1 MEYTA
6 LIFSWY
12 LSAVGV
18 FPFIFSVSCVID
30 RRLMN
35 FSFQKMDD
43 EIFNSALTSNQTHLL
58 ISNLGTTPPHNQTTT
73 LTGNWNTTF
82 MVNVT
87 NPTTTLVGNRTTTL
101 IENVTNPTVTHIG
114 NWNTTLIEN
123 VTNPKATHIGNW
135 NITLIENV
143 TNPTATH
150 IGNWNTTFMEN
161 FTSVSYNN
169 KTTFNTDNTDKFFWV
184 AFAFT
189 LEMIVSICCN
199 AVAIRVMMQCR
210 KLPISIRYLSVNL
223 LAAMLIGSCSNVI
236 HSVWGFI
243 IGPHGDNGL
252 QFESRSFFN
261 SVFVSLTWCCL
272 CFVILERFFALTF
285 PLRYAHYAT
294 KASLY
299 IAIALIWLVNIL
311 VPTLIFIFNWLSTCG
326 QYDFVTSCDR
336 FAMHHPSRIFMI
348 SVLFLYCGIT
358 VVVYTKISRILHRQN
373 TVIQAITVTTQDAPN
388 QTSSLSRS
396 LPSTKVIL
404 VIVLSFI
411 MLQSPLVLTIFLFEL
426 RPDLQEQQLRSFL
439 FGVIFLFSEINTY
452 VVLYFYIWR
461 FRECRMN
468 FYRMLSIISDRYKD
482 KAGALHIEVF
492 NIVTVKTESSV

>member
-1 MEYTA
+1 
-6 LIFSWY
+6 
-12 LSAVGV
+12 
-18 FPFIFSVSCVID
+18 
-30 RRLMN
+30 
-35 FSFQKMDD
+35 MDD
-43 EIFNSALTSNQTHLL
+43 KIFNSALTSNQTHLL

-73 LTGNWNTTF
+73 LTGNWDTTF
-82 MVNVT
+82 IENVT
-87 NPTTTLVGNRTTTL
+87 NPTATLIGNRTTTL

-123 VTNPKATHIGNW
+123 VTHLAVTLIGNRTTTLIENVTNPTVTHIGNW
-135 NITLIENV
+135 NTTLIENV

-169 KTTFNTDNTDKFFWV
+169 KTTFNLDTDNTDKFFWV
-184 AFAFT
+184 ALAFT
-189 LEMIVSICCN
+189 LEMIVSIFCN
-199 AVAIRVMMQCR
+199 AVAIRVMVKCC

-223 LAAMLIGSCSNVI
+223 LVAMLIVSISNVI

-261 SVFVSLTWCCL
+261 TVFVSLTWCCL

-294 KASLY
+294 KAPLY
-299 IAIALIWLVNIL
+299 IVIALIWLVNIL

-373 TVIQAITVTTQDAPN
+373 TVIQAITVTTQNAPN

-411 MLQSPLVLTIFLFEL
+411 MLQSPLVLTILLFEL
-426 RPDLQEQQLRSFL
+426 RPDLQEQQLRSVL
-439 FGVIFLFSEINTY
+439 YIAIFLFSEINTY

-468 FYRMLSIISDRYKD
+468 FYRMLAIISDRYKD

-492 NIVTVKTESSV
+492 NIVTVKTETSV